1 MSFVTF
7 DYYFLKFVY
16 IFFGFPDKVAVES
29 QENMYVYHRAKYLF
43 SYYWKWMHHGF
54 GLEFVVHLP
63 CSFLDKFIFCFIILG
78 RMIPFLK
85 IQQEFT
91 GS

>member
-29 QENMYVYHRAKYLF
+29 QENMYVCISQSKIPVQLL
-43 SYYWKWMHHGF
+43 
-54 GLEFVVHLP
+54 LEIDAPWFW
-63 CSFLDKFIFCFIILG
+63 LG
-78 RMIPFLK
+78 VCGPFAL
-85 IQQEFT
+85 
-91 GS
+91 

>member
-29 QENMYVYHRAKYLF
+29 QENMYVCISQSCSVTTGNGCTMVLAWSLWSICPVAFLINSYSALLF
-43 SYYWKWMHHGF
+43 SEG
-54 GLEFVVHLP
+54 
-63 CSFLDKFIFCFIILG
+63 
-78 RMIPFLK
+78 
-85 IQQEFT
+85 
-91 GS
+91 